1 MLRRRLSW
9 IEMAAVDSL
18 GLEEKLVEWLVI
30 KFFCL
35 CTRPIV
41 PFVVVFGHGDPNP
54 PL

>member
-1 MLRRRLSW
+1 
-9 IEMAAVDSL
+9 MAAVDSL

-41 PFVVVFGHGDPNP
+41 PFVVVFGHGDPNL